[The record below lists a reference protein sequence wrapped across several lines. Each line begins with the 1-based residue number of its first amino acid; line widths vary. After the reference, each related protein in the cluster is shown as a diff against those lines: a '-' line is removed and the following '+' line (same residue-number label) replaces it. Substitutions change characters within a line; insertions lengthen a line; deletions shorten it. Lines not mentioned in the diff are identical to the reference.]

1 MKKKTNQKHLFFAAD
16 TEAQTVFNDEKLSD
30 YINVTLKTRRGQ
42 LQHQLQYNPSS
53 QVRNELIRV
62 NNEIEAKSKELCNV
76 MNTYLI
82 GYAPISTK
90 KVTIKNQDEWVRNN
104 VKYWYCPN
112 PDENGWEKMLDDI
125 INLCGE
131 KIKQGSTHTAIIY
144 FHNLDYDAQH
154 FLQLALSQLTKQ
166 PIHIESALYNNSL
179 YSVAFNY
186 RNCKFE
192 LRDSMKL
199 YNQSLAQLGKKVG
212 WQKQTQNATYSW
224 FDVSKRT
231 TQLNDEIYYFRYD
244 IAVLAA
250 VMRDHFQ
257 HFKGKLRLTAASYA
271 EAGLKAEIKNNDN
284 HLGLNYYD
292 RLFNVNFTQKQD
304 NYLRHAYYGGFVHA
318 NYKLLNTKL
327 HNGIVADV
335 NSLYPSVMLNRD
347 YPDWQSIRRLS
358 KQEFET
364 LDKHDYHNF
373 AIVTIQVE
381 TLSLKSDG
389 VPVIPKKS
397 AFGNNQ
403 EIYSLKDLGN
413 GCLTIP
419 LIDLYWIEKNYNI
432 TYEYITGIIARSW
445 MYRPFK
451 SFVLK
456 HKKAKEDAVARHDKA
471 GKQVAKIYLN
481 STYGK
486 FAQRVIKTK
495 TEVFLNDDNTVG
507 FRDVDDPNADGKQH
521 NILIAVF
528 ITAFARDVLFSM
540 IESLKHEHDV
550 TFWYCDTD
558 AVHFGY
564 SGQLDIDTQAEEIF
578 KYCGIPYSTNIFG
591 KWKLENRMK
600 YAIYLGS
607 KRYWEQDPSLED
619 GFIKRMKEHHQS
631 YTQEDV
637 EMAGAVIK
645 GAGIQTQGKKAL
657 IKRGFNEFHY
667 SKKRAMIVP
676 FTVSQKVFN
685 GVKIFESVKL
695 IEPTNSQLA
704 NLENYQ
710 LIQ

>member
-1 MKKKTNQKHLFFAAD
+1 
-16 TEAQTVFNDEKLSD
+16 
-30 YINVTLKTRRGQ
+30 
-42 LQHQLQYNPSS
+42 
-53 QVRNELIRV
+53 
-62 NNEIEAKSKELCNV
+62 
-76 MNTYLI
+76 
-82 GYAPISTK
+82 
-90 KVTIKNQDEWVRNN
+90 
-104 VKYWYCPN
+104 
-112 PDENGWEKMLDDI
+112 ML
-125 INLCGE
+125 
-131 KIKQGSTHTAIIY
+131 
-144 FHNLDYDAQH
+144 
-154 FLQLALSQLTKQ
+154 
-166 PIHIESALYNNSL
+166 
-179 YSVAFNY
+179 
-186 RNCKFE
+186 
-192 LRDSMKL
+192 
-199 YNQSLAQLGKKVG
+199 
-212 WQKQTQNATYSW
+212 
-224 FDVSKRT
+224 
-231 TQLNDEIYYFRYD
+231 
-244 IAVLAA
+244 
-250 VMRDHFQ
+250 
-257 HFKGKLRLTAASYA
+257 
-271 EAGLKAEIKNNDN
+271 
-284 HLGLNYYD
+284 
-292 RLFNVNFTQKQD
+292 
-304 NYLRHAYYGGFVHA
+304 
-318 NYKLLNTKL
+318 
-327 HNGIVADV
+327 
-335 NSLYPSVMLNRD
+335 
-347 YPDWQSIRRLS
+347 
-358 KQEFET
+358 
-364 LDKHDYHNF
+364 
-373 AIVTIQVE
+373 
-381 TLSLKSDG
+381 
-389 VPVIPKKS
+389 
-397 AFGNNQ
+397 
-403 EIYSLKDLGN
+403 
-413 GCLTIP
+413 
-419 LIDLYWIEKNYNI
+419 
-432 TYEYITGIIARSW
+432 
-445 MYRPFK
+445 RPFK

-507 FRDVDDPNADGKQH
+507 FRDVDDPKADGKQH

-540 IESLKHEHDV
+540 IDALKHEHDV

-564 SGQLDIDTQAEEIF
+564 RGKLDIDTQGEEIL
-578 KYCGIPYSTNIFG
+578 KHCGIPYSTNIFG

-619 GFIKRMKEHHQS
+619 AFIKRMKEHHQA

-676 FTVSQKVFN
+676 FTVSQKVYN